1 MNDPGKTHPP
11 YVKEGYF
18 KAYFVFAVADT
29 IDLDKLQNSTE
40 SFHKAQFSVHSQ
52 QQYIHFV
59 TPPLFLSGPELEL
72 SGMSVRT
79 SYKIYASGTVS
90 VRISLTMQGEW
101 EQCVRHTTALRQD
114 DQLEFLARQQL
125 DKVVSDISFAL
136 TKPCKPLME
145 DYYLFHVVPDNES
158 PSASDMLDDY
168 SDAIAQMIVGDEQP
182 LSKQEQKDILKTYFS
197 YYQNDFTIVHW
208 DSAFI
213 YDTRHGASP
222 IEDLLEFVNTQMVE
236 LRNLDDL
243 LDTELDY
250 LYHHSDDH
258 KWFSML
264 HTGQGAK
271 KRAERLRLILVD
283 VRELADQ
290 STNALKI
297 TGDAFYS
304 RLYKG
309 ACQRFGLPD
318 WQKQIETKF
327 DSVHQIYRFIID
339 EAHHARGNFLEIT
352 IVILIAV
359 EIILA
364 LVELSRH
371 S

>member
-1 MNDPGKTHPP
+1 MSESDKKLPP

-59 TPPLFLSGPELEL
+59 TPPLFLSGPELEV
-72 SGMSVRT
+72 SGVQVKA
-79 SYKIYASGTVS
+79 SYKIYSSGTIS
-90 VRISLTMQGEW
+90 VRLTLNMQGEW
-101 EQCVRHTTALRQD
+101 KHCVKQTALLRQED
-114 DQLEFLARQQL
+114 HLEILARQQL
-125 DKVVSDISFAL
+125 EKVMSDISFAM
-136 TKPCKPLME
+136 TKPCQAVME

-158 PSASDMLDDY
+158 PSAPDMLDIH
-168 SDAIAQMIVGDEQP
+168 SDAIAQMIGGDEQT
-182 LSKQEQKDILKTYFS
+182 LSKQEQKDIMKTYFA
-197 YYQNDFTIVHW
+197 YYENDFTIVHW

-213 YDTRHGASP
+213 YDTKHGASP
-222 IEDLLEFVNTQMVE
+222 IEDLLEFANTQMVE
-236 LRNLDDL
+236 LRNLDEF
-243 LDTELDY
+243 LDNELDY
-250 LYHHSDDH
+250 LYHHTDDH
-258 KWFSML
+258 KWFSWL
-264 HTGQGAK
+264 NTAHATE
-271 KRAERLRLILVD
+271 RAERLRRILID

-327 DSVHQIYRFIID
+327 ESVHELYRYIID
-339 EAHHARGNFLEIT
+339 EAHHSRGNFLEVT
-352 IVILIAV
+352 IVILIAI
-359 EIILA
+359 EILLA
-364 LVELSRH
+364 IFELSRTH
-371 S
+371 

>member
-1 MNDPGKTHPP
+1 MSDLEKNLPP

-72 SGMSVRT
+72 AGAPVKV

-101 EQCVRHTTALRQD
+101 DQCVKHTAALRLD
-114 DQLEFLARQQL
+114 DRLEILARQEL
-125 DKVVSDISFAL
+125 EKVLADISFAIS
-136 TKPCKPLME
+136 KPCSAVME
-145 DYYLFHVVPDNES
+145 DYYLFHVVPDSES
-158 PSASDMLDDY
+158 PSVSDMLDVH
-168 SDAIAQMIVGDEQP
+168 SDAIAKMIVGDEQK

-197 YYQNDFTIVHW
+197 YYENDFTIVHW

-213 YDTRHGASP
+213 YDTKVGASP
-222 IEDLLEFVNTQMVE
+222 IEDLLEFANTQMVE
-236 LRNLDDL
+236 LRTLDEL

-250 LYHHSDDH
+250 IYHHTDDK
-258 KWFSML
+258 KWFSWL
-264 HTGQGAK
+264 HTGQGATM
-271 KRAERLRLILVD
+271 RADRLRQILVD

-318 WQKQIETKF
+318 WQKQVENKF
-327 DSVHQIYRFIID
+327 DSVHQIYRYIID
-339 EAHHARGNFLEIT
+339 EAHHSRGGFLEIII
-352 IVILIAV
+352 IVLIAI
-359 EIILA
+359 EIMLA
-364 LVELSRH
+364 LFELSRTH
-371 S
+371 